1 MTIKS
6 KLFDITCNV
15 QRHVANGGGP
25 SCGFLFTSSDVLTI
39 DTGFQG
45 VVFRLVPTTIF
56 FRRVDE
62 GKGDLFVANP
72 DMEPTIRSCECYL
85 GNTQDTKFNLNMQ
98 ARYQM
103 GAKAT
108 AFTPWSTYHWSN
120 TQGWSWG
127 AAYTEAALGQD
138 ARTLVVGT
146 QVKGKI
152 EIQWQIPE
160 FIDDSYVFDKDTK
173 LIATLWKN

>member
-1 MTIKS
+1 MFK
-6 KLFDITCNV
+6 
-15 QRHVANGGGP
+15 
-25 SCGFLFTSSDVLTI
+25 
-39 DTGFQG
+39 
-45 VVFRLVPTTIF
+45 LVPTTIF

-62 GKGDLFVANP
+62 HDGDLFVANP

-85 GNTQDTKFNLNMQ
+85 GNTQDTKFNLDMR

-103 GAKAT
+103 GTEAT
-108 AFTPWSTYHWSN
+108 AFTPWSGYRWSD
-120 TQGWSWG
+120 TQGWSYKAG
-127 AAYTEAALGQD
+127 YAEACLGQD

-146 QVKGKI
+146 RVKGKI

-160 FIDDSYVFDKDTK
+160 FIDDSYVFREDTN